1 MHDVSVVAVPDDYL
15 GERTLAYVIL
25 REGAEPLKPAAVK
38 RFVRERGIAAYKV
51 PDLVEFVDAFPQT
64 GIGKVSKKGLR
75 STAATAEQH

>member
-1 MHDVSVVAVPDDYL
+1 MSPT
-15 GERTLAYVIL
+15 RTWANAPCAYVIL

-38 RFVRERGIAAYKV
+38 RLVRERGVAAYKI

-75 STAATAEQH
+75 SDAAPAPAVPDQH